1 MDEIL
6 GALNERQREAVLHDG
21 GALVLAGA
29 GTGKTRVLTGRV
41 ARLIL
46 RDNAPQAS
54 VLAVTFTNKAAK
66 EMRGRVEQMLT
77 GISAR
82 GLTIGTFH
90 SVCHHILRR
99 HISVAGLGLDRNF
112 QIMDMSDQK
121 AFIRRLYKERGIKEG
136 VFPIKYLQWY
146 INKQK
151 EAGRRAAEAIAAADE
166 DLADA
171 TLADATETIRK
182 GDLTI
187 TYAREDVAFRR
198 RRAEYN
204 RKSAEVY
211 AIYEDACRRD
221 NKADF
226 DELMLGCV
234 ELLRGNA
241 RLREHYGDKFRHILI
256 DEFQDTNHLQF
267 EWLKL
272 LDNGTNRFFA
282 VGDDDQAIYSFRGTR
297 PENMRDFQQQ
307 LRAGK
312 LIRLEQNYRSTAK
325 ILKAANALIGNN
337 TNRLGKNLFTAGDE
351 GDFVLLHCAEDDVA
365 EAGEVVARIMR
376 AKDDGARADDIAVL
390 YRTNVQSRVLE
401 QKMVE
406 CGIKYRIYGGVR
418 FYDRTEVKHAL
429 AYMRLVAA
437 PDNDAIMRILN
448 FPPRGIGAKT
458 QAQLQVSAQKVGW
471 ENAINDSN
479 NRKVRSFAAL
489 LAELRA
495 SREKLPLGEFARAVV
510 ESTGLIKHYTEQK
523 DEDERERAEN
533 LREFVTAAA
542 QFEDA
547 NLGNEEDDLLM
558 MFLANIALDS
568 GEADYN
574 VPGEA
579 VNLMTVHSAKG
590 LEFDAV
596 MIAGL
601 EEDVLP
607 HKKVFELEPDEQ
619 ERALEEERRLMYVAV
634 TRARKWLS
642 LHYAKMRMYYGKL
655 VMNPPS
661 RFLDELEKS
670 GALQQLNPPVVSA
683 QQDETSEPEPAAD
696 FGVAASGRQQDT
708 QHQQPPVSR
717 TEELYPGA
725 QVRHARYDLGVV
737 LSLAGEGGDR
747 EVTVAF
753 KSVGNKTFKIVVAQL
768 EVVG

>member
-1 MDEIL
+1 MDEVL

-77 GISAR
+77 GVSAR

-121 AFIRRLYKERGIKEG
+121 AFIRRLYKEREISEG
-136 VFPIKYLQWY
+136 AFPIKGVQGY
-146 INKQK
+146 ISKHK
-151 EAGRRAAEAIAAADE
+151 EAGRRAADAIAVADDVLARATDTYERGVAA
-166 DLADA
+166 
-171 TLADATETIRK
+171 
-182 GDLTI
+182 
-187 TYAREDVAFRR
+187 F
-198 RRAEYN
+198 N
-204 RKSAEVY
+204 RKRADVY
-211 AIYEDACRRD
+211 AIYEEACRRD

-241 RLREHYGDKFRHILI
+241 RLREHYGDRFRHILI

-282 VGDDDQAIYSFRGTR
+282 VGDDDQSIYSFRGAR
-297 PENMRDFQQQ
+297 PENMRDFQVE
-307 LRAGK
+307 LRANNI
-312 LIRLEQNYRSTAK
+312 IRLEKNYRSTAK
-325 ILKAANALIGNN
+325 ILKAANVLINN
-337 TNRLGKNLFTAGDE
+337 NINRLGKNLAPTGDE
-351 GDFVLLHCAEDDVA
+351 GDFVLWHRAEDDVA

-376 AKDDGARADDIAVL
+376 AKDGGACADDIAVL
-390 YRTNVQSRVLE
+390 YRTNAQSRAIE

-406 CGIKYRIYGGVR
+406 CGIKYRMYGGTR

-437 PDNDAIMRILN
+437 SDSDATMRILN
-448 FPPRGIGAKT
+448 FPPRGIGAKSL
-458 QAQLQVSAQKVGW
+458 AQLQVSAQKVGW

-489 LAELRA
+489 LSELRA

-523 DEDERERAEN
+523 DEEERERAEN
-533 LREFVTAAA
+533 LREFVTAAT
-542 QFEDA
+542 QFENA

-558 MFLANIALDS
+558 MFLANVALES
-568 GEADYN
+568 GEADSN
-574 VPGEA
+574 VTGEA

-596 MIAGL
+596 MIVGL
-601 EEDVLP
+601 EEDLLP
-607 HKKVFELEPDEQ
+607 HKRVFELRPDEQ
-619 ERALEEERRLMYVAV
+619 GPAIEEERRLTYVAV

-642 LHYAKMRMYYGKL
+642 LHYAQMRMYYGKY

-670 GALQQLNPPVVSA
+670 EALQQLKPPVTPKSPN
-683 QQDETSEPEPAAD
+683 EPKPPEQPATRKTAED
-696 FGVAASGRQQDT
+696 FAVAARARRQMAA
-708 QHQQPPVSR
+708 S
-717 TEELYPGA
+717 EAA
-725 QVRHARYDLGVV
+725 QVDSRRKTSPEQTGGLRPGMSVRHDRYGLGVV
-737 LSLAGEGGDR
+737 MSLTGEGRER
-747 EVTVAF
+747 EVAVAF
-753 KSVGNKTFKIVVAQL
+753 KSVGTKNFKTALAKLQVVS
-768 EVVG
+768 

>member
-1 MDEIL
+1 M
-6 GALNERQREAVLHDG
+6 NERQREAVLHDG

-77 GISAR
+77 GGSAR

-136 VFPIKYLQWY
+136 IFPIKGMQWY

-151 EAGRRAAEAIAAADE
+151 EAGRRAAEAVAIADE
-166 DLADA
+166 ALD
-171 TLADATETIRK
+171 DATETIHVEW
-182 GDLTI
+182 GTI
-187 TYAREDVAFRR
+187 TYDSGDAARNRQ
-198 RRAEYN
+198 RAEI
-204 RKSAEVY
+204 Y

-241 RLREHYGDKFRHILI
+241 RLREHYGDRFRHILI

-307 LRAGK
+307 LRAEK

-337 TNRLGKNLFTAGDE
+337 TNRLGKNLFTTGDE
-351 GDFVLLHCAEDDVA
+351 GDFVLLHRAEDDVT
-365 EAGEVVARIMR
+365 EAGEVVARIMS
-376 AKDDGARADDIAVL
+376 AKDDGVRADDIAVL

-458 QAQLQVSAQKVGW
+458 QAQLQLSAQKVGW

-607 HKKVFELEPDEQ
+607 HKKVFELQLKPDEQ
-619 ERALEEERRLMYVAV
+619 KRALEEERRLMYVAV

-642 LHYAKMRMYYGKL
+642 LHYAQMRMYYGKCML
-655 VMNPPS
+655 NPPS

-683 QQDETSEPEPAAD
+683 QQDELVEPESAAD
-696 FGVAASGRQQDT
+696 FGVAASGHQQDT
-708 QHQQPPVSR
+708 QPQQPPVSR

-725 QVRHARYDLGVV
+725 QVRHARYGLGAV

-747 EVTVAF
+747 EVTVVF